1 MHWPIEKPPCIHFAS
16 CDKQNYLNV
25 NFPVFLENM
34 VIFGKINDI
43 DPVMDPV
50 YKDRNHTITGQKNF
64 VGLVV
69 IDGNAEIITV
79 NGINLYN
86 ISNIVLTKGEF
97 HLSDEKVWL
106 YDSNTLLTKSSY
118 FFLEVVNLLKFSM
131 FCTYSYNLK
140 ASPPHKK

>member
-1 MHWPIEKPPCIHFAS
+1 
-16 CDKQNYLNV
+16 
-25 NFPVFLENM
+25 M

-79 NGINLYN
+79 NGINLYD

-140 ASPPHKK
+140 ASPPQKK